1 MDLHDDNVRRMNHW
15 VAAIALTTEDSVR
28 DARPSAD
35 GPESGETFFAFY
47 LSLSR
52 LVLKTVTD
60 GDCGIVAMC
69 LMLGLPQTL
78 ASRKKYATSV
88 VCSRGLTL
96 GTER

>member
-78 ASRKKYATSV
+78 ASRKNTPRVWYV
-88 VCSRGLTL
+88 R
-96 GTER
+96 ED